1 MSDDQELE
9 TDMVSNQDDSV
20 EHSASDVE
28 TVGSDMADASESISA
43 KEAERLRIQAEVEA
57 FLAQGGQITTV
68 DTNVMTDPPKRP
80 ESNYGG
86 QPI

>member
-1 MSDDQELE
+1 MSGDQELE
-9 TDMVSNQDDSV
+9 VDSV
-20 EHSASDVE
+20 TYEISSDSE
-28 TVGSDMADASESISA
+28 ADIEGDGGLSA
-43 KEAERLRIQAEVEA
+43 KEAERLRIHAEVEA
-57 FLAQGGQITTV
+57 FLAEGGEITTV